1 MRRPIA
7 HDSGIYRIHKRSQ
20 QRTPERQLRQPND
33 GPNKALEWDTPTK
46 NKARGQLEAG
56 KSYRDVQKTYRG
68 PGRTQHRWRTE
79 ISATNQARRAR
90 RDARKKGPPYCI
102 GEAKLKRMIEHV
114 EQGNYLN
121 KYHGVELME

>member
-20 QRTPERQLRQPND
+20 
-33 GPNKALEWDTPTK
+33 
-46 NKARGQLEAG
+46 
-56 KSYRDVQKTYRG
+56 
-68 PGRTQHRWRTE
+68 QHRWRTE